1 MLGKPPNYNSNNYYL
16 YGTQKA
22 MSLLQLVRELNKI
35 NKLLYVT
42 LLATLTQY
50 ILQVWKRGKIDF
62 YTDDEE

>member
-16 YGTQKA
+16 YDTQKA
-22 MSLLQLVRELNKI
+22 MSLLRLFRELNKI

-50 ILQVWKRGKIDF
+50 ILQV
-62 YTDDEE
+62 